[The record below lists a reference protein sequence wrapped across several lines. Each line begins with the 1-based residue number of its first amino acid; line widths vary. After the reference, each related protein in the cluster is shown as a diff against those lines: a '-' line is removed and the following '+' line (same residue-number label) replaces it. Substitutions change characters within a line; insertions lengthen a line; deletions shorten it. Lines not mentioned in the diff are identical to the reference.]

1 MGSVAPVPAAPPKSL
16 RSPGGGPSMTA
27 PLVGGNGAIIGD
39 GGVYLITRFVSVTL
53 VAAAATVILPAPA
66 LLVH

>member
-1 MGSVAPVPAAPPKSL
+1 
-16 RSPGGGPSMTA
+16 MTA
-27 PLVGGNGAIIGD
+27 PLVGGNGAIVGD

-53 VAAAATVILPAPA
+53 VAAAATVILPAHA